1 MINSLLEK
9 KNPHIQYKIIWRK
22 QLAVPEKK
30 AEEELTFA
38 YKSIDKL
45 ITSKEKAL
53 YSIQIY
59 VGKATAIISQITST
73 DVVLNNADITRTND
87 TI

>member
-1 MINSLLEK
+1 M
-9 KNPHIQYKIIWRK
+9 
-22 QLAVPEKK
+22 AVPEKK
-30 AEEELTFA
+30 AEEGLTFA
-38 YKSIDKL
+38 YKNIEKL

-59 VGKATAIISQITST
+59 VAKATGIISEITI
-73 DVVLNNADITRTND
+73 NNADITRTND

>member
-1 MINSLLEK
+1 MINSLFEK
-9 KNPHIQYKIIWRK
+9 KKPYIQYKIIWRK

-30 AEEELTFA
+30 AEVWLTFA

-59 VGKATAIISQITST
+59 VAKATGIISEITI
-73 DVVLNNADITRTND
+73 NNADITRTND

>member
-1 MINSLLEK
+1 M
-9 KNPHIQYKIIWRK
+9 
-22 QLAVPEKK
+22 AVPEKK
-30 AEEELTFA
+30 AEEGLTFA

-59 VGKATAIISQITST
+59 VAKATGIISEITS
-73 DVVLNNADITRTND
+73 NNADITRTND
-87 TI
+87 TT

>member
-9 KNPHIQYKIIWRK
+9 KKPYIQYKIMWRK

-30 AEEELTFA
+30 AEVWLTFA

-59 VGKATAIISQITST
+59 VAKATGIISEITS
-73 DVVLNNADITRTND
+73 NNADITRTND

>member
-1 MINSLLEK
+1 MINSLFEK
-9 KNPHIQYKIIWRK
+9 KKPYIQYKIIWRK

-30 AEEELTFA
+30 AEVWLTFA

-59 VGKATAIISQITST
+59 VAKATGIISEITS
-73 DVVLNNADITRTND
+73 NNADITRTND
-87 TI
+87 TT

>member
-1 MINSLLEK
+1 MINSLFEK
-9 KNPHIQYKIIWRK
+9 KKPYIQYKIIWRK

-30 AEEELTFA
+30 AEVWLTFA

-59 VGKATAIISQITST
+59 VAKATGIISEITS
-73 DVVLNNADITRTND
+73 NNADITRTND